1 MQAGSSGECLKKWG
15 AGTPLRTMRTELF
28 QNLFLPLT
36 TTEWNKLDFDVRNVD
51 TYSLFCKN
59 LLAFI
64 RLIANSLWSIYD
76 PLGIKLLH
84 RLRLG
89 FSHLLENKF
98 KHNFADTVNPLC
110 PCFLEIEST
119 QHYFLRCH
127 NYVTFRTTL
136 MYELN
141 TINSKFNILEPN
153 ELVKTKLYEDKN
165 FDNDSNLKILT
176 GTINFIK

>member
-1 MQAGSSGECLKKWG
+1 MLAGSKGECLNKWG
-15 AGTPLRTMRTELF
+15 AETPLRTMRTEFF

-51 TYSLFCKN
+51 TYSFFCKN
-59 LLAFI
+59 LFAFI

-110 PCFLEIEST
+110 SSFFRNWKHAALFST
-119 QHYFLRCH
+119 LPQLCHLSHNPYEWVEHY
-127 NYVTFRTTL
+127 
-136 MYELN
+136 
-141 TINSKFNILEPN
+141 K
-153 ELVKTKLYEDKN
+153 
-165 FDNDSNLKILT
+165 
-176 GTINFIK
+176 